1 MIHLENVEL
10 TSLAN
15 AKVGEFLFAS
25 DSPDRSI
32 AILKEKTADGP
43 CYVVAIKPEKEGEVA
58 KEVARYSYADMFLYY
73 TNTRIMVDPDSVVHG
88 TRCSPA
94 LGTLLLTV
102 KGPGILFKSYGGHE
116 AVLLLT
122 GETVNADWGRDTGYC
137 RWEVEALDEEHSPT
151 SLLKVDVPPPSKN

>member
-1 MIHLENVEL
+1 
-10 TSLAN
+10 
-15 AKVGEFLFAS
+15 
-25 DSPDRSI
+25 
-32 AILKEKTADGP
+32 
-43 CYVVAIKPEKEGEVA
+43 
-58 KEVARYSYADMFLYY
+58 
-73 TNTRIMVDPDSVVHG
+73 
-88 TRCSPA
+88 
-94 LGTLLLTV
+94 LLLTV